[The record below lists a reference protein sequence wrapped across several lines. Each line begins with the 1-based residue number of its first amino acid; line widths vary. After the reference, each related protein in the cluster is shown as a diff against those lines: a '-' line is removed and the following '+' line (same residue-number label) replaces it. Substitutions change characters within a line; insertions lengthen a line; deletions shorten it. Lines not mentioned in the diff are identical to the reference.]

1 MNRLN
6 KIQVIFSLFITFLL
20 VFFSSS
26 ANEKSLINFIELS
39 TFVTILFY
47 FFLIYIALNAFS
59 KNKIVGIS
67 LFLTVLFLP
76 PNIFPQYKGEL
87 FPITYSV
94 YIAYLLYLLNIKIF
108 NNWKNRL

>member
-6 KIQVIFSLFITFLL
+6 KIRVIFSLLITFLL

-26 ANEKSLINFIELS
+26 VNEKSLIKFIELS
-39 TFVTILFY
+39 TIVTILFY
-47 FFLIYIALNAFS
+47 FFLIYIAVNAFS

-87 FPITYSV
+87 FPITYTV

-108 NNWKNRL
+108 NNWKKQL

>member
-6 KIQVIFSLFITFLL
+6 RIQVIFSLFITFLL
-20 VFFSSS
+20 VFFSSN
-26 ANEKSLINFIELS
+26 ANEKLFLKFIELS
-39 TFVTILFY
+39 TFLTIVFY
-47 FFLIYIALNAFS
+47 FFLVYIAVNAYL
-59 KNKIVGIS
+59 KNKLVGIS
-67 LFLTVLFLP
+67 LLFTVLFLP

-108 NNWKNRL
+108 NNWKNSL